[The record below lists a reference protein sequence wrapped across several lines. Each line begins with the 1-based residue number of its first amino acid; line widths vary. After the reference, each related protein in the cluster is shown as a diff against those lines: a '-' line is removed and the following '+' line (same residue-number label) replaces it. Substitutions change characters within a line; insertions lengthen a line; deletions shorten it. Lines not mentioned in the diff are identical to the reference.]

1 MKLNLDLIKK
11 INPNSLCKFFRL
23 KKLNNNLYTF
33 TNLSEVYSKMNT
45 YVDLKFD
52 DFYEKEKYFNR
63 IKIDDTY
70 TNINNEKIIFKI
82 DANNKD
88 SIFEQKFIYEKYNQN
103 KNNLTNFSLESTY
116 EFCLV
121 INKGR
126 KNNFSSFLPKKG
138 GYTYQIYIQS
148 KDKINMPTDIKIK
161 KDEKDF
167 ITLSN
172 FENFNNSLKKE

>member
-11 INPNSLCKFFRL
+11 INPNSLCEFFRL

-52 DFYEKEKYFNR
+52 EFYEKEKYFNR

-70 TNINNEKIIFKI
+70 ININNEKIIFKI

-103 KNNLTNFSLESTY
+103 KNNLTNFSIESTY
-116 EFCLV
+116 EFCLE

-126 KNNFSSFLPKKG
+126 KNNFSSFLPKKR
-138 GYTYQIYIQS
+138 GYTYQIYFQS
-148 KDKINMPTDIKIK
+148 KDENNMPTDIKIK

-172 FENFNNSLKKE
+172 FENFNNSL